1 MEVPQSNTKKQWVV
15 YILECKDGSLYTG
28 ITDRLPQ
35 RLAAHRAGKGAK
47 YTKGRAPLILRY
59 LEDCEDH
66 SQALKREIAIKR
78 LTRTEKWELCKTAPK
93 SLEEL

>member
-1 MEVPQSNTKKQWVV
+1 MEKKWVV

-28 ITDRLPQ
+28 ITDRLEH

-47 YTKGRAPLILRY
+47 YTKGRSPLTLRY

-66 SQALKREIAIKR
+66 SAALRREIQIKKLDR
-78 LTRTEKWELCKTAPK
+78 NQKLALCETTPK